1 MDQEKIG
8 AFIAQC
14 RKEAGYTQAALG
26 EKLGI
31 TDRAVSKW
39 ETGKS
44 MPDPSLML
52 ELCGLLHINVNEL
65 LTGARMDMERYQ
77 EQAEKHLLELQRQ
90 EAEQNKKLLSL
101 ETVIAASATV
111 NYLVMIFAAVFA
123 VEMLAWRLALMLTGL
138 VILVVAIAYAL
149 RIEHDAGYYECP
161 HCGARYIPTMRA
173 VVLAPHIGRSR
184 SMKCPRCGQRGYHKK
199 VLTKGCVSGAA
210 SEGRARVVSGAGAL
224 PQPPKSKRNN
234 P

>member
-8 AFIAQC
+8 AFIAAC

-65 LTGARMDMERYQ
+65 LTGARIDMAQYQ
-77 EQAEKHLLELQRQ
+77 EKAEENLLELQRQ

-101 ETVIAASATV
+101 ETVIAGSATA
-111 NYLVMIFAAVFA
+111 NYLVMVFAAIFA
-123 VEMLAWRLALMLTGL
+123 VEMLVWRLVLFGTGL
-138 VILVVAIAYAL
+138 AVFVVAIAYAL

-161 HCGARYIPTMRA
+161 HCGMRYIPTMRA
-173 VVLAPHIGRSR
+173 VVLAPHVGRSR
-184 SMKCPRCGQRGYHKK
+184 KMKCPRCGQRGYHRKG
-199 VLTKGCVSGAA
+199 LTK
-210 SEGRARVVSGAGAL
+210 
-224 PQPPKSKRNN
+224 
-234 P
+234 

>member
-65 LTGARMDMERYQ
+65 LTGARMDMEQYQ

-111 NYLVMIFAAVFA
+111 NYLEANLRDTIPCHIKIDVPDKGDYRFHCTPQAAA
-123 VEMLAWRLALMLTGL
+123 
-138 VILVVAIAYAL
+138 
-149 RIEHDAGYYECP
+149 
-161 HCGARYIPTMRA
+161 
-173 VVLAPHIGRSR
+173 
-184 SMKCPRCGQRGYHKK
+184 
-199 VLTKGCVSGAA
+199 
-210 SEGRARVVSGAGAL
+210 
-224 PQPPKSKRNN
+224 
-234 P
+234 

>member
-52 ELCGLLHINVNEL
+52 ELCALLHINVNEL
-65 LTGARMDMERYQ
+65 LTGARMDMEQ
-77 EQAEKHLLELQRQ
+77 
-90 EAEQNKKLLSL
+90 
-101 ETVIAASATV
+101 
-111 NYLVMIFAAVFA
+111 YLC
-123 VEMLAWRLALMLTGL
+123 
-138 VILVVAIAYAL
+138 VV
-149 RIEHDAGYYECP
+149 R
-161 HCGARYIPTMRA
+161 
-173 VVLAPHIGRSR
+173 
-184 SMKCPRCGQRGYHKK
+184 
-199 VLTKGCVSGAA
+199 
-210 SEGRARVVSGAGAL
+210 
-224 PQPPKSKRNN
+224 
-234 P
+234 

>member
-8 AFIAQC
+8 AFIAAC

-123 VEMLAWRLALMLTGL
+123 VEMLAWRLALVLTGL
-138 VILVVAIAYAL
+138 AILVAGGGAGPAHRTEPEHEMSPL
-149 RIEHDAGYYECP
+149 RTAGISQK
-161 HCGARYIPTMRA
+161 GIDQMM
-173 VVLAPHIGRSR
+173 LSR
-184 SMKCPRCGQRGYHKK
+184 
-199 VLTKGCVSGAA
+199 GCRKGAA
-210 SEGRARVVSGAGAL
+210 PGFSGAGAL
-224 PQPPKSKRNN
+224 PPHPKRQKK
-234 P
+234 

>member
-111 NYLVMIFAAVFA
+111 NYLVMIFAAGFA
-123 VEMLAWRLALMLTGL
+123 VEMRAWRLALVRTGL
-138 VILVVAIAYAL
+138 AILVAAIAYAL
-149 RIEHDAGYYECP
+149 RIEHDAGCYECP

-199 VLTKGCVSGAA
+199 VLTK
-210 SEGRARVVSGAGAL
+210 
-224 PQPPKSKRNN
+224 
-234 P
+234 

>member
-8 AFIAQC
+8 AFIAAC

-111 NYLVMIFAAVFA
+111 NYLVMIFAAVFS
-123 VEMLAWRLALMLTGL
+123 VEMLAWRLALILTGL
-138 VILVVAIAYAL
+138 VILVVWPSPTPCAL
-149 RIEHDAGYYECP
+149 STTRATMSVPTAAPGISP
-161 HCGARYIPTMRA
+161 PCGRW
-173 VVLAPHIGRSR
+173 
-184 SMKCPRCGQRGYHKK
+184 CWPR
-199 VLTKGCVSGAA
+199 TSD
-210 SEGRARVVSGAGAL
+210 GAGA
-224 PQPPKSKRNN
+224 
-234 P
+234 

>member
-65 LTGARMDMERYQ
+65 LTGARMDMEQYQ

-123 VEMLAWRLALMLTGL
+123 VEMLAWRLALVLTGL
-138 VILVVAIAYAL
+138 VILVVAIAYARPGDPGGGHRL
-149 RIEHDAGYYECP
+149 CP
-161 HCGARYIPTMRA
+161 AH
-173 VVLAPHIGRSR
+173 
-184 SMKCPRCGQRGYHKK
+184 
-199 VLTKGCVSGAA
+199 
-210 SEGRARVVSGAGAL
+210 RARRGL
-224 PQPPKSKRNN
+224 L
-234 P
+234 

>member
-65 LTGARMDMERYQ
+65 LTGARMDMEQYQ

-101 ETVIAASATV
+101 
-111 NYLVMIFAAVFA
+111 
-123 VEMLAWRLALMLTGL
+123 
-138 VILVVAIAYAL
+138 
-149 RIEHDAGYYECP
+149 P
-161 HCGARYIPTMRA
+161 
-173 VVLAPHIGRSR
+173 RSTIW
-184 SMKCPRCGQRGYHKK
+184 S
-199 VLTKGCVSGAA
+199 
-210 SEGRARVVSGAGAL
+210 
-224 PQPPKSKRNN
+224 
-234 P
+234 

>member
-65 LTGARMDMERYQ
+65 LTGARMDMEQYQ
-77 EQAEKHLLELQRQ
+77 EQAER
-90 EAEQNKKLLSL
+90 
-101 ETVIAASATV
+101 
-111 NYLVMIFAAVFA
+111 
-123 VEMLAWRLALMLTGL
+123 R
-138 VILVVAIAYAL
+138 
-149 RIEHDAGYYECP
+149 
-161 HCGARYIPTMRA
+161 
-173 VVLAPHIGRSR
+173 RSR
-184 SMKCPRCGQRGYHKK
+184 
-199 VLTKGCVSGAA
+199 TKNS
-210 SEGRARVVSGAGAL
+210 SLWRR
-224 PQPPKSKRNN
+224 
-234 P
+234 

>member
-65 LTGARMDMERYQ
+65 LTGARMDMEQYQ
-77 EQAEKHLLELQRQ
+77 EQAEKHLLELQCQ

-123 VEMLAWRLALMLTGL
+123 VEMLAWRLGPVLNG
-138 VILVVAIAYAL
+138 YAVYNACANG
-149 RIEHDAGYYECP
+149 RDAGLAAGADTHRPGDPGGGHRLCP
-161 HCGARYIPTMRA
+161 AH
-173 VVLAPHIGRSR
+173 
-184 SMKCPRCGQRGYHKK
+184 
-199 VLTKGCVSGAA
+199 
-210 SEGRARVVSGAGAL
+210 RARRGL
-224 PQPPKSKRNN
+224 L
-234 P
+234 

>member
-65 LTGARMDMERYQ
+65 LTGARMDIEQYQ

-123 VEMLAWRLALMLTGL
+123 VEMLAWRLALILTGL
-138 VILVVAIAYAL
+138 AILVVAIAYAL

-199 VLTKGCVSGAA
+199 ALTK
-210 SEGRARVVSGAGAL
+210 
-224 PQPPKSKRNN
+224 
-234 P
+234 